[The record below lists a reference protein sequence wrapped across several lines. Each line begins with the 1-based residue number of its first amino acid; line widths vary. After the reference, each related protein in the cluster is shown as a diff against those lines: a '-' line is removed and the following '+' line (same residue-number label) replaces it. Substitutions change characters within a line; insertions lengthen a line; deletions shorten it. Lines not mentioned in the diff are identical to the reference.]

1 VEAERV
7 AVPVVLQKGFRPF
20 FLLGGLW
27 AALTVPWWAL
37 TYQQP
42 MTGEPGLESVSWH
55 SHEMIF
61 GFAMAIIAGFLLTA
75 VENWTNRPTARGWF
89 LAALVGLW
97 MIGRLVGLGGPIA
110 AIAGMADL
118 CFIPALAAA
127 VGLPITVA
135 KSKRNILLLALLPAL
150 WLCDVFLHM
159 RTSGLLPESR
169 LRTDLV
175 AVDLI
180 VVILVIVTGRIV
192 PLFTRNALNDDR
204 IRSNAAINTAAIVSV
219 LAVVLVEL
227 VAPNGFLM
235 AAFAG
240 ISALLVSVRSLHWGT
255 VATLRRPI
263 LWVLHLGHAWIW
275 FGLALKA
282 AAAAGLP
289 VPASVATHAL
299 TAGAIGTL
307 TLGMM
312 ARVTLGHTGRVV
324 AAGSMMTLAFA
335 AVTTAALMRVFG
347 PWFRAELTQNFLV
360 ISAGLWSVAFAL
372 YVIGNARVLMTPR
385 PDGKE
390 G

>member
-1 VEAERV
+1 M
-7 AVPVVLQKGFRPF
+7 AVPVVFQKGFRPF

-27 AALTVPWWAL
+27 AAFAVPWWAL

-75 VENWTNRPTARGWF
+75 VENWTSRPTARSWF

-97 MIGRLVGLGGPIA
+97 MIGRLVGLGGAIA
-110 AIAGMADL
+110 TIAGMADL
-118 CFIPALAAA
+118 TFIPVLAVA
-127 VGLPITVA
+127 VGLPIILA
-135 KSKRNILLLALLPAL
+135 KSNRNILLLTLLPAL

-159 RTSGLLPESR
+159 RTSGLLPESQ

-175 AVDLI
+175 AVDVI

-192 PLFTRNALNDDR
+192 PLFTKNALNDDR
-204 IRSNAAINTAAIVSV
+204 IRSNATINTAAIVSV
-219 LAVVLVEL
+219 LAVALVEL
-227 VAPNGFLM
+227 VAPNGLLM
-235 AAFAG
+235 AVVAG
-240 ISALLVSVRSLHWGT
+240 ISALLVLVRSLLWGT
-255 VATLRRPI
+255 LATLRRPI

-289 VPASVATHAL
+289 VPPSVATHAL

-312 ARVTLGHTGRVV
+312 ARVTLGHTGRVIEATPV
-324 AAGSMMTLAFA
+324 MTIAFVSVTAG
-335 AVTTAALMRVFG
+335 AVLRVFG
-347 PWFRAELTQNFLV
+347 PWFRADLTQNLLV
-360 ISAGLWSVAFAL
+360 ISAGLWSAAFAL
-372 YVIGNARVLMTPR
+372 YLAGNSRVLMTPR

>member
-1 VEAERV
+1 MAT
-7 AVPVVLQKGFRPF
+7 AVVFQKGFRPF

-27 AALTVPWWAL
+27 AAFAVPWWAL

-75 VENWTNRPTARGWF
+75 VENWTSRPTARGWF
-89 LAALVGLW
+89 LVSLVGLW
-97 MIGRLVGLGGPIA
+97 TTGRLVGLGGPVA
-110 AIAGMADL
+110 TIAGMADL
-118 CFIPALAAA
+118 VFIPALAAA
-127 VGLPITVA
+127 VGLPIILA
-135 KSKRNILLLALLPAL
+135 KSKRNFLLLALLPAL

-159 RTSGLLPESR
+159 RTSGLLPESH

-180 VVILVIVTGRIV
+180 VVILVVVTGRIV
-192 PLFTRNALNDDR
+192 PLFTKNALNDES
-204 IRSNAAINTAAIVSV
+204 IRSNATINTAAIVSV
-219 LAVVLVEL
+219 LAVAFAEL
-227 VAPNGFLM
+227 VAPAGFLM
-235 AAFAG
+235 AVVAG
-240 ISALLVSVRSLHWGT
+240 IAALLVLIRSLHWG
-255 VATLRRPI
+255 AFKTLRQPI

-275 FGLALKA
+275 LGLALKA

-289 VPASVATHAL
+289 VPPSVATHAL

-312 ARVTLGHTGRVV
+312 ARVTLGHTGRVIV
-324 AAGSMMTLAFA
+324 AGPMMTLAFA
-335 AVTTAALMRVFG
+335 AVTAAALLRVFG
-347 PWFRAELTQNFLV
+347 PWFRADLTQVVLEV
-360 ISAGLWSVAFAL
+360 SAGLWSAAFAL
-372 YVIGNARVLMTPR
+372 YVIGNARILMTPR

>member
-1 VEAERV
+1 M
-7 AVPVVLQKGFRPF
+7 AVPVVFQKGFRPF

-27 AALTVPWWAL
+27 AAFAVPWWAL

-75 VENWTNRPTARGWF
+75 VENWTSRPTARGWF

-110 AIAGMADL
+110 TIAGMADL
-118 CFIPALAAA
+118 TFIPALAAA
-127 VGLPITVA
+127 VGLPIILA
-135 KSKRNILLLALLPAL
+135 KSKRNFLLLALLPAL
-150 WLCDVFLHM
+150 WLGDVFLHM
-159 RTSGLLPESR
+159 RTSGLLPESQ

-192 PLFTRNALNDDR
+192 PLFTKNALNDDR
-204 IRSNAAINTAAIVSV
+204 IRSNATINTAAIVSV
-219 LAVVLVEL
+219 LAVALVEL

-235 AAFAG
+235 AVVAG
-240 ISALLVSVRSLHWGT
+240 ISALLVLIRSLHWGT
-255 VATLRRPI
+255 LATLRRPI

-289 VPASVATHAL
+289 VPPSVATHAL

-307 TLGMM
+307 TLAMM
-312 ARVTLGHTGRVV
+312 ARVTLGHTGRVIEATPV
-324 AAGSMMTLAFA
+324 MTIAFVSVTAG
-335 AVTTAALMRVFG
+335 AVLRVFG
-347 PWFRAELTQNFLV
+347 PWFRADLTQNLLV
-360 ISAGLWSVAFAL
+360 ISAGLWSAAFAL
-372 YVIGNARVLMTPR
+372 YLAGNSRILMTPR

>member
-1 VEAERV
+1 M

>member
-1 VEAERV
+1 MTKWVGF
-7 AVPVVLQKGFRPF
+7 QKGFRPF
-20 FLLGGLW
+20 FLLGSLW
-27 AALTVPWWAL
+27 AAFAVPWWAL
-37 TYQQP
+37 NYQEP

-75 VENWTNRPTARGWF
+75 VENWTSRATARGWF

-97 MIGRLVGLGGPIA
+97 MIGRLVGLGGPVA
-110 AIAGMADL
+110 TIAGMADL
-118 CFIPALAAA
+118 MFIPVLGVA
-127 VGLPITVA
+127 VGLPIILT
-135 KSKRNILLLALLPAL
+135 KSKRNFLLLGLLPAL
-150 WLCDVFLHM
+150 WLCDAVLHLQ
-159 RTSGLLPESR
+159 TSGLLPPSS
-169 LRTDLV
+169 LRPDLV

-192 PLFTRNALNDDR
+192 PLFTKNALGDESIHLNP
-204 IRSNAAINTAAIVSV
+204 AVNTATIVSV
-219 LAVVLVEL
+219 LVVALVE
-227 VAPNGFLM
+227 VVSPHGYLM
-235 AAFAG
+235 AAAAG
-240 ISALLVSVRSLHWGT
+240 VSAVLVLARSVPWGT
-255 VATLRRPI
+255 ASTISKPM

-289 VPASVATHAL
+289 VPTSVATHAL

-312 ARVTLGHTGRVV
+312 TRVTLGHTGRIIK
-324 AAGSMMTLAFA
+324 ATPLMTLAFVA
-335 AVTTAALMRVFG
+335 LTLGAVLRVFG
-347 PWFRAELTQNFLV
+347 PWLRADLTQKSLV
-360 ISAGLWSVAFAL
+360 VSGVLWSAAFAL
-372 YVIGNARVLMTPR
+372 YVLGNARILLTPR

>member
-1 VEAERV
+1 MAL
-7 AVPVVLQKGFRPF
+7 PVVFQKGFRPF

-27 AALTVPWWAL
+27 AAFAVPWWAL

-75 VENWTNRPTARGWF
+75 VENWTGRPTARGWF

-97 MIGRLVGLGGPIA
+97 MTGRLVGLGGPIA
-110 AIAGMADL
+110 TIAGMADL
-118 CFIPALAAA
+118 TFIPALAAA
-127 VGLPITVA
+127 VGLPIILA
-135 KSKRNILLLALLPAL
+135 ESKRNFLLLALLPAL

-159 RTSGLLPESR
+159 RTSGLLPESQ

-192 PLFTRNALNDDR
+192 PLFTKNALDDDR

-219 LAVVLVEL
+219 LAVALVEL
-227 VAPNGFLM
+227 VAPNGLLM
-235 AAFAG
+235 AVVAG
-240 ISALLVSVRSLHWGT
+240 ISALLVLVRSLHWG
-255 VATLRRPI
+255 AFAALRRPI

-289 VPASVATHAL
+289 VPPSVATHAL

-312 ARVTLGHTGRVV
+312 TRVTLGHTGRMIV
-324 AAGSMMTLAFA
+324 ATPMMTLAFVAVTAA
-335 AVTTAALMRVFG
+335 AVVRVLG
-347 PWFRAELTQNFLV
+347 PWFRADLTQKSLMV
-360 ISAGLWSVAFAL
+360 SAVLWSAAFAL
-372 YVIGNARVLMTPR
+372 YVLGNTRFLMTPR

>member
-1 VEAERV
+1 MAL
-7 AVPVVLQKGFRPF
+7 PVVFQKGFRPF

-27 AALTVPWWAL
+27 AAFAVPWWAL

-75 VENWTNRPTARGWF
+75 VENWTGRPTARGWF

-97 MIGRLVGLGGPIA
+97 MTGRLVGLGGPIA
-110 AIAGMADL
+110 TIAGMADL
-118 CFIPALAAA
+118 TFIPALAAA
-127 VGLPITVA
+127 VGLPIILA
-135 KSKRNILLLALLPAL
+135 KSKRNFLLLALLPAL

-159 RTSGLLPESR
+159 RTSGLLPESQ

-192 PLFTRNALNDDR
+192 PLFTKNALDDDR

-219 LAVVLVEL
+219 LAVALVEL
-227 VAPNGFLM
+227 VAPNGLLM
-235 AAFAG
+235 AVVAG
-240 ISALLVSVRSLHWGT
+240 ISALLVLVRSLHWG
-255 VATLRRPI
+255 AFAALRRPI

-289 VPASVATHAL
+289 VPPSVATHAL

-312 ARVTLGHTGRVV
+312 TRVTLGHTGRMIV
-324 AAGSMMTLAFA
+324 ATPMMTLAFVAVTAA
-335 AVTTAALMRVFG
+335 AVVRVLG
-347 PWFRAELTQNFLV
+347 PWFRADLTQKSLMV
-360 ISAGLWSVAFAL
+360 SAVLWSAAFAL
-372 YVIGNARVLMTPR
+372 YVLGNTRFLMTPR

>member
-1 VEAERV
+1 MAL
-7 AVPVVLQKGFRPF
+7 PVVFQKGFRPF

-27 AALTVPWWAL
+27 AAFAVPWWAL

-75 VENWTNRPTARGWF
+75 VENWTGRPTARGWF

-97 MIGRLVGLGGPIA
+97 MTGRLVGLGGPIA
-110 AIAGMADL
+110 TIAGMADL
-118 CFIPALAAA
+118 TFIPALAAA
-127 VGLPITVA
+127 VGLPIILA
-135 KSKRNILLLALLPAL
+135 KSKRNFLLLALLPAL

-159 RTSGLLPESR
+159 RTSGLLPESQ

-192 PLFTRNALNDDR
+192 PLFTKNALDDDR

-219 LAVVLVEL
+219 LAVALVEL
-227 VAPNGFLM
+227 VAPNGLLM
-235 AAFAG
+235 AVVAG
-240 ISALLVSVRSLHWGT
+240 ISALLVLVRSLHWG
-255 VATLRRPI
+255 AFAALRRPI

-289 VPASVATHAL
+289 VPPSVATHAL

-312 ARVTLGHTGRVV
+312 TRVTLGHTGRMIV
-324 AAGSMMTLAFA
+324 ATPMMTLAFVAVTAA
-335 AVTTAALMRVFG
+335 AVVRVLG
-347 PWFRAELTQNFLV
+347 PWFRADLTQKSLV
-360 ISAGLWSVAFAL
+360 VSAVLWSAAFAL
-372 YVIGNARVLMTPR
+372 YVLGNTRFLMTPR